1 MPLQG
6 EGDRVFGGGRGAGWG
21 FSILSSMIGLGNKFI
36 QKTFWI
42 QVMAARTIVSS
53 LGVSFVTVGKH
64 TES

>member
-6 EGDRVFGGGRGAGWG
+6 EGDRVFGGGRGAGRG
-21 FSILSSMIGLGNKFI
+21 FSILSSMSLGNKFI